1 MRFWMMSL
9 FVLLMA
15 CNSGAQEAKEIPVD
29 EFEKGLAQANI
40 QLLDVRTAGEYRS
53 GHLKTALQANWNDQ
67 KEFTERTASLDKEK
81 TVYIYCLSGGRSHAA
96 AEKLR
101 ANGYKVVEM
110 SGGFN
115 AWKRNHKPVE
125 GASNEKQMTMDDYQ
139 QQLTGKEYVLVDF
152 GAEWCPPCR
161 KMEPI
166 VNNFLAAN
174 KSISFFK
181 IDGGVHTDL
190 MNMLNIDG
198 LPTFILLKNGMEVWR
213 YKGVLTAEEL
223 NAVWQSKKTGTGK

>member
-1 MRFWMMSL
+1 MRFLMMSL

-15 CNSGAQEAKEIPVD
+15 CNSGAQGAKEVSVD
-29 EFEKGLAQANI
+29 EFEKGLTQPNS

-53 GHLKTALQANWNDQ
+53 GHLKGSLQANWNDQ
-67 KEFTERTASLDKEK
+67 KEFTERTASLDKAK
-81 TVYIYCLSGGRSHAA
+81 TVYIYCLSGGRSSAA
-96 AEKLR
+96 AAKLR
-101 ANGYKVVEM
+101 GEGYTVIEM
-110 SGGFN
+110 AGGMT
-115 AWKRNHKPVE
+115 AWKRSNKPVE
-125 GASNEKQMTMDDYQ
+125 GASNEKQMTMADYQ
-139 QQLTGKEYVLVDF
+139 QQITGKEYVLVDF

-174 KSISFFK
+174 KTISFFK

-190 MNMLNIDG
+190 MKTLNVDG
-198 LPTFILLKNGMEVWR
+198 LPTFILLKNGSEVWR

-223 NAVWQSKKTGTGK
+223 NAVWMSKR

>member
-1 MRFWMMSL
+1 MRFLMMSL
-9 FVLLMA
+9 FVLLVA
-15 CNSGAQEAKEIPVD
+15 CNSGAQGAKEVSVD
-29 EFEKGLAQANI
+29 EFEKGLTQANI
-40 QLLDVRTAGEYRS
+40 QLLDVRTAGEFRS
-53 GHLKTALQANWNDQ
+53 GHLKGSLQANWNDQ

-101 ANGYKVVEM
+101 GEGYKVVELK
-110 SGGFN
+110 GGIN
-115 AWKRNHKPVE
+115 AWKRSDKPVE
-125 GASNEKQMTMDDYQ
+125 GASNEKQMTMADYQ
-139 QQLTGKEYVLVDF
+139 QQIAGKEYVLVDF

-174 KSISFFK
+174 KAISFFK

-190 MNMLNIDG
+190 MKTLNVDG
-198 LPTFILLKNGMEVWR
+198 LPTFILLKNGTEVWR

-223 NAVWQSKKTGTGK
+223 NAVWTSKK

>member
-1 MRFWMMSL
+1 MRFLMMSL
-9 FVLLMA
+9 FVLLVA
-15 CNSGAQEAKEIPVD
+15 CNSGAQGAKEVSAD
-29 EFEKGLAQANI
+29 EFEKGLTQANV
-40 QLLDVRTAGEYRS
+40 QLLDVRTAGEFRS
-53 GHLKTALQANWNDQ
+53 GHLKGSLQANWNDQ
-67 KEFTERTASLDKEK
+67 KEFNERTASLDKEK

-101 ANGYKVVEM
+101 GEGYKVVELK
-110 SGGFN
+110 GGIN
-115 AWKRNHKPVE
+115 AWKRSDKPVE
-125 GASNEKQMTMDDYQ
+125 GASNEKQMTMADYQ
-139 QQLTGKEYVLVDF
+139 QQIAGKEYVLVDF

-174 KSISFFK
+174 KAISFFK

-190 MNMLNIDG
+190 MKTLNVDG
-198 LPTFILLKNGMEVWR
+198 LPTFILLKNGAEVWR

-223 NAVWQSKKTGTGK
+223 NAVWTSKK

>member
-1 MRFWMMSL
+1 MRFLLMSL
-9 FVLLMA
+9 LTLLMA
-15 CNSGAQEAKEIPVD
+15 CNSGAQEANEVSVD
-29 EFEKGLAQANI
+29 AFGKGLTQTNI
-40 QLLDVRTAGEYRS
+40 QLLDVRTAGEFRS
-53 GHLKTALQANWNDQ
+53 GHLKGALQANWNDE

-81 TVYIYCLSGGRSHAA
+81 TVYIYCLSGGRSRAA

-101 ANGYKVVEM
+101 TEGYKVIEM
-110 SGGFN
+110 AGGFN
-115 AWKRNHKPVE
+115 SWKRSNKPVE
-125 GASNEKQMTMDDYQ
+125 GASNEKQMTMADYRQ
-139 QQLTGKEYVLVDF
+139 QITGKEYVLVDF

-174 KSISFFK
+174 KAISFFK

-190 MNMLNIDG
+190 MKTLNVDG
-198 LPTFILLKNGMEVWR
+198 LPTFLLLKNGTEVWR

-223 NAVWQSKKTGTGK
+223 NAVWASKK

>member
-1 MRFWMMSL
+1 MRFLMMSL

-15 CNSGAQEAKEIPVD
+15 CNSGAQGAKEISVD
-29 EFEKGLAQANI
+29 EFEKGLQQANV
-40 QLLDVRTAGEYRS
+40 QLLDVRTASEYRS
-53 GHLKTALQANWNDQ
+53 GHLKGSLQANWNDE
-67 KEFTERTASLDKEK
+67 KEFTERTASLDKAK
-81 TVYIYCLSGGRSHAA
+81 TVYIYCLSGGRSRAA

-101 ANGYKVVEM
+101 GEGYKVIELA
-110 SGGFN
+110 GGIN
-115 AWKRNHKPVE
+115 AWKRSNKPVE
-125 GASNEKQMTMDDYQ
+125 GASNEKQMTMADYQ
-139 QQLTGKEYVLVDF
+139 QQIAGKEYVLVDF

-190 MNMLNIDG
+190 MKTLNVDG
-198 LPTFILLKNGMEVWR
+198 LPTFILLKNGSEVWR

-223 NAVWQSKKTGTGK
+223 NAVWMSKK